1 MVLGNATQ
9 KIQTLVELAE
19 ELYEKVMEIRQ
30 QLVTLKE
37 TAGDTNEGVMRLER
51 QVTEQRALIE
61 ALADEQGIDVEAVT
75 ADIKVDTTA
84 NTEANTEAA
93 ESNSDSASID
103 DDDPAAGQ

>member
-37 TAGDTNEGVMRLER
+37 TADDTNDRVTRLEQ
-51 QVTEQRALIE
+51 QVAEQRAIIG
-61 ALADEQGIDVEAVT
+61 ALAEQEDIDVEATIADVEIETATATEDTVT
-75 ADIKVDTTA
+75 DEGDTATG
-84 NTEANTEAA
+84 
-93 ESNSDSASID
+93 
-103 DDDPAAGQ
+103 P